1 MKRITIKKNKKIK
14 FQGIL
19 NEKELIKVEI
29 NFKRYENMI
38 NDILKNNFKNKE
50 LKEGKTIET
59 DLNGETPL
67 EKLETFFKQFNDL
80 FDCTIEEI

>member
-1 MKRITIKKNKKIK
+1 
-14 FQGIL
+14 
-19 NEKELIKVEI
+19 
-29 NFKRYENMI
+29 MI

-50 LKEGKTIET
+50 LKEGKTIEI

-80 FDCTIEEI
+80 FDYTIEEI